1 MVKAFY
7 ILIASNLSAAAVFF
21 VSGIISE
28 NALLNLCGWIFVTAS
43 LILLIFVNIL
53 RRRLAK
59 LATMQAAQNKH

>member
-7 ILIASNLSAAAVFF
+7 IVIAANLAAAAVFF
-21 VSGIISE
+21 TSGILSE

-43 LILLIFVNIL
+43 LILLIFMNVM

-59 LATMQAAQNKH
+59 LQAQHNEAA